1 MTARARRVLIGS
13 GFAFGSVALTTALIS
28 AVLGG
33 ARIGNFSMLYLVG
46 VLLTAAFFGRGAA
59 ILASVLA
66 FLAFD
71 FFFVEPVHHFT
82 VADPAEYVALVL
94 FLFTAVVTGTLA
106 GLLRER
112 AREADDRRREAV
124 VLYDVARL
132 LAEPDLDVAL
142 PAAARRLTEALDLS
156 GLVVSPADPRDRQLA
171 YGDEAVVAALRAA
184 PVGGRLLAGDPKADE
199 RGRWVTVVPPY
210 RTGEAQ
216 LNAGTHAVPLLVGDS
231 RIGTLIVRRRPGG
244 ALRAADD
251 RLLAAAGTQLTQA
264 IERERLRGEAVE
276 AEVLRRTDE
285 LKSAL
290 LDAVSHDLRTPLAS
304 ILAASGS
311 LRQRDVDWS
320 EAQRAEFADSI
331 DEEARRL
338 DRLVGDLLD
347 LSRIEAGA
355 LSPRKGWYDVGALVE
370 DVTGRLRPLTASHRV
385 RVQIPEDLPPV
396 LLDYVE
402 IDQVL
407 SNLLENA
414 AKYAPAGTEI
424 EVSAAVDGDTVR
436 IEVADRG
443 PGIPPAEARTVFA
456 PFRRLRRDLRAS
468 GTGLGLAIA
477 RRLVEAHGGRIG
489 VEPRIGGGSR
499 FVVTLPR

>member
-1 MTARARRVLIGS
+1 MRARRLLIGS
-13 GFAFGSVALTTALIS
+13 GFAFGSVALTTAFIS

-132 LAEPDLDVAL
+132 LAGPDLDVAL

-156 GLVVSPADPRDRQLA
+156 GLVVSPADPLDRQLA
-171 YGDEAVVAALRAA
+171 YGEEAIVAALRAA

-210 RTGEAQ
+210 RTSDAQ
-216 LNAGTHAVPLLVGDS
+216 DNVGTHAVPLLVGEV
-231 RIGTLIVRRRPGG
+231 RIGTLVVRRRAGG
-244 ALRAADD
+244 TALRAADD

-264 IERERLRGEAVE
+264 IERERLRGEALE

-311 LRQRDVDWS
+311 LRQRDVEWS
-320 EAQRAEFADSI
+320 DEQRAEFADSI

-347 LSRIEAGA
+347 LSRIEAGV

-370 DVTGRLRPLTASHRV
+370 DVTGRLRPLTAAHRV

-407 SNLLENA
+407 SNLIENA

-424 EVSAAVDGDTVR
+424 DVSAAVDGDTVR

-443 PGIPPAEARTVFA
+443 PGIPPAEARNVFA

-489 VEPRIGGGSR
+489 VEPRSGGGSR